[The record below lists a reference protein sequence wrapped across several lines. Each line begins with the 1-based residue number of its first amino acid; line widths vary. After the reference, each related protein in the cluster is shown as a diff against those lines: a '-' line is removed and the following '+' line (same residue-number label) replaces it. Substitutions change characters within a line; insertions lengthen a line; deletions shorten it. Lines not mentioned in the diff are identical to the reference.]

1 MDWSNFTIG
10 YIVGGIT
17 AALYVWWVGRRA
29 RALKT
34 D

>member
-10 YIVGGIT
+10 FLVGAVT
-17 AALYVWWVGRRA
+17 AALYVWWVGRRP
-29 RALKT
+29 RALEL